1 MLFSELLEVRGVHTK
16 IAESPQTVPLNTRV
30 ITEIQYFSE
39 LPKECRMQ
47 CLVVGNKDALR
58 GIDALT
64 LSRPLTEEKIES
76 ALAAFLQR

>member
-1 MLFSELLEVRGVHTK
+1 MLFSELLEVRGVHTQI
-16 IAESPQTVPLNTRV
+16 IASPMTIPLNARI
-30 ITEIQYFSE
+30 ITEVQYFSN
-39 LPKECRMQ
+39 LPSECRSQ
-47 CLVVGNKDALR
+47 CLVVGNKDSLK